1 MSILNH
7 IYVYS
12 MCSSMRLSDTFE
24 NRIIIDQRNEDAD
37 IVGECMAFLH
47 SLALGPP
54 MDKNLSNLK
63 QKLQLLEENYPP
75 SKKPKKKQRFYTTE
89 IVPFLRKIAPEG
101 CYYGRHPSDESLFG
115 YWPRSLLL

>member
-1 MSILNH
+1 
-7 IYVYS
+7 
-12 MCSSMRLSDTFE
+12 MRLSNTFE
-24 NRIIIDQRNEDAD
+24 NRIIIDQSNEDAD
-37 IVGECMAFLH
+37 FVGECMAFLH
-47 SLALGPP
+47 SLPLGPP

-89 IVPFLRKIAPEG
+89 IVPLLRKIAPGG
-101 CYYGRHPSDESLFG
+101 CYYGRHPSDKSLIG